1 MRLLS
6 CFTDEAGAQDMV
18 AGYYF
23 GLAERRYERGDV
35 SASYRR
41 FFGTRRNFRQ
51 NFLKQVRRKLA

>member
-1 MRLLS
+1 M
-6 CFTDEAGAQDMV
+6 A